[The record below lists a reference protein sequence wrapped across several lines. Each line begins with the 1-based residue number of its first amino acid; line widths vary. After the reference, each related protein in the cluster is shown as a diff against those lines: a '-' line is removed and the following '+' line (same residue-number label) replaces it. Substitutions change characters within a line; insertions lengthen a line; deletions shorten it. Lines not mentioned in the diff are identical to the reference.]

1 MNKIERKALIREV
14 ALKRGMKVMI
24 AFTRTLFP
32 TEWDRTDELRAMG
45 CKDCG
50 EGKLNEVEPNQ
61 HELQ

>member
-32 TEWDRTDELRAMG
+32 TEWDRTDELRALG
-45 CKDCG
+45 YKT
-50 EGKLNEVEPNQ
+50 VARS
-61 HELQ
+61 H